1 MSLAVAEDAEEV
13 GDEEGAEHED
23 GREQRRVRLGQVLLE
38 GNPTTFRMCNRMYH
52 LQHVLVFVKLKLVAL
67 HYLCPCSSEAMVAVC
82 SADWKSS
89 PFPQDSL
96 REASESKTVALQ
108 TPAWGGIHV

>member
-38 GNPTTFRMCNRMYH
+38 GNPTTFRMCNSMYH
-52 LQHVLVFVKLKLVAL
+52 LQHVLVLCETKTSCIA
-67 HYLCPCSSEAMVAVC
+67 LCPCSSEAMAAVC

>member
-38 GNPTTFRMCNRMYH
+38 GNPTTFRMCNRMYY

-67 HYLCPCSSEAMVAVC
+67 HSVPARPRPWWR
-82 SADWKSS
+82 SAARTGS
-89 PFPQDSL
+89 PPRSP
-96 REASESKTVALQ
+96 RT
-108 TPAWGGIHV
+108 H